1 MNYLI
6 SWYGQQICVGLLN
19 KEGAEEEANLAH
31 NLFKSHNNTYLF
43 HGALNF
49 KSTKEFWRFLILKEY
64 LPKLMDNLG
73 CSRRKRKE
81 LLQDSFV
88 KVREVK
94 ENNVNFQNFMQQVSQ
109 SNNCYDIGV
118 IPNTW
123 DETSSGEP
131 A

>member
-1 MNYLI
+1 
-6 SWYGQQICVGLLN
+6 
-19 KEGAEEEANLAH
+19 
-31 NLFKSHNNTYLF
+31 LF

-118 IPNTW
+118 IPNIW